1 MGDLERQ
8 HGAVEDDLL
17 APEAS
22 ASRRRFLYLV
32 GAAGGGVVLA
42 PLLAA
47 CGGEDPSSGAE
58 SAEAVDS
65 REPATDLEVV
75 NYALFLEF
83 LEEDFYDQ
91 IRKSG
96 EIGDEQTARLVEQ
109 VYLNE
114 KEHAQALEQ
123 LARQLGGAPVDRPRP
138 NFDAVINAGQERII
152 AVAAQV
158 ENLGASAYL
167 GQAANVRDDRI
178 LEAALSIHTVE
189 ARHAAAFNELAGN
202 DFLATQELNGK
213 VPDGAFAQPRTRE
226 QVLELAAPFVVT

>member
-1 MGDLERQ
+1 MGEMERE
-8 HGAVEDDLL
+8 HRATDDEPA
-17 APEAS
+17 APGAS

-32 GAAGGGVVLA
+32 GAAGGGAVIA

-47 CGGEDPSSGAE
+47 CGGEPPSE
-58 SAEAVDS
+58 PEDAEAVDS
-65 REPATDLEVV
+65 GEPATDLEIV
-75 NYALFLEF
+75 NYALFLEY

-91 IRKSG
+91 VRKSG
-96 EIGDEQTARLVEQ
+96 EIDDSQTARLVEQ

-123 LARQLGGAPVDRPRP
+123 VARQLGGAPVNRPKP
-138 NFDAVINAGQERII
+138 NFDAVINAGQEKII

-213 VPDGAFAQPRTRE
+213 VPDGAFAEPRTRE